1 LAALD
6 CRLVFV
12 MSPAVAEVEGLV
24 IAVPTRRAA
33 LARAAKVAALLAGAG
48 VLGGAARAASAASE
62 SAWNARAFE
71 AKSVAE
77 ALRAL
82 GQALPVESREVTLV
96 APDIA
101 ENGAAVPIA
110 VASSLAGVRR
120 MLVLVERNPAVLS
133 AAFDVSDTVF
143 PEFALRVKM
152 NQSSDVYAVAL
163 LNDGR
168 AFFARKDVRV
178 TLGGCAA

>member
-1 LAALD
+1 
-6 CRLVFV
+6 
-12 MSPAVAEVEGLV
+12 VAEIERIGVD
-24 IAVPTRRAA
+24 VPTRRIA

-48 VLGGAARAASAASE
+48 VLGGGASAASAE
-62 SAWNARAFE
+62 PASAWNARAFE

-82 GQALPVESREVTLV
+82 GHAMPVESREVTIG

-101 ENGAAVPIA
+101 ENGAAVPISIS
-110 VASSLAGVRR
+110 SSLAGVRR
-120 MLVLVERNPAVLS
+120 MLLLVEKNPAVLS
-133 AAFDVSDTVF
+133 AAFDVSDAVF
-143 PEFALRVKM
+143 PEFAIRVKM
-152 NQSSDVYAVAL
+152 NQSSDVHAVAL

-168 AFFARKDVRV
+168 AFFATKDVRV

>member
-1 LAALD
+1 MQAPEA
-6 CRLVFV
+6 
-12 MSPAVAEVEGLV
+12 S
-24 IAVPTRRAA
+24 RRAA

-48 VLGGAARAASAASE
+48 VLGGASSAASAQPE

-71 AKSVAE
+71 AKTVAE
-77 ALRAL
+77 AMRAL
-82 GQALPVESREVTLV
+82 GQAMPIESREVTIV
-96 APDIA
+96 APEIA

-110 VASSLAGVRR
+110 IGSSLAGVRR
-120 MLVLVERNPAVLS
+120 MLLLVEKNPAVLS
-133 AAFDVSDTVF
+133 AAFDVSDAVS
-143 PEFALRVKM
+143 PEFAIRVKV